1 MTLKRV
7 LTSLASLL
15 LVLYAQ
21 AADIVTVT
29 GEFTYYGSKTESR
42 ADCERAALNGARA
55 KGARRKVRHDRDA
68 GYLSAR
74 CGV

>member
-42 ADCERAALNGARA
+42 ADCEARGTERAVP
-55 KGARRKVRHDRDA
+55 RRSPKS
-68 GYLSAR
+68 SAR
-74 CGV
+74 S